1 MLPPQSREQRMD
13 KRTLDEQRR
22 EFSNRPLIAT
32 PIAGMFAWG
41 IAGIAGYILPTRG
54 AALVLFI
61 ATGLIAYLAMGI
73 SRFTGENFMDR
84 SRPMNGFDALF
95 LYTAGMSLLGYAIAI
110 PFFLVDR
117 TSLPLTVGVLTGLM
131 WVPISWIIQ
140 HWIGIAHAVVRTGA
154 VVTAWY
160 LWPAHRFVII
170 PAVIVVL
177 YALAIVV
184 LLNRPRVTTIP
195 TAPASSS
202 SC

>member
-1 MLPPQSREQRMD
+1 
-13 KRTLDEQRR
+13 
-22 EFSNRPLIAT
+22 
-32 PIAGMFAWG
+32 
-41 IAGIAGYILPTRG
+41 
-54 AALVLFI
+54 
-61 ATGLIAYLAMGI
+61 
-73 SRFTGENFMDR
+73 
-84 SRPMNGFDALF
+84 
-95 LYTAGMSLLGYAIAI
+95 MSLLGYAIAI